1 MSGELCFR
9 KGGVDILSIGTGHPL
24 AMAFIGKPYDKW
36 VKMKETEFDFALDVI
51 QERVDSL
58 NQELS
63 IYSRVLKGLTNWE
76 KRFELAQQMND
87 IELEI
92 EHVKSAIPM
101 VKMLQMIWEEGRYT
115 EKENILGLE
124 WGVF

>member
-1 MSGELCFR
+1 MSSELCFR

-24 AMAFIGKPYDKW
+24 AMAFIGKPCDKW
-36 VKMKETEFDFALDVI
+36 AKMKETEFNYALEI
-51 QERVDSL
+51 IHERIDSL

-63 IYSRVLKGLTNWE
+63 MYNRVLEGLTNWE
-76 KRFELAQQMND
+76 DRFELAKQMND
-87 IELEI
+87 TELEI

-101 VKMLQMIWEEGRYT
+101 VKLLHMIWEEGRYT

-124 WGVF
+124 WGIF